1 MRLYGTMEIDQNGVL
16 NIGGISTVELV
27 KKYGS
32 PLLVI
37 DEAEIRNNIRK
48 YFRAFRANY
57 PEVRLAYAGKAFIN
71 RTLCKILEEEG
82 MGLDVVSGGELFV
95 ALAADYPP
103 EGIFFHGNNKSL
115 DELKMAINAGVGRIM
130 VDNLQEAKLISQLS
144 HKKVKVILRVTPGIE
159 AHTHEFIQ
167 TGQIDSKFGV
177 SIYRGQALEVI
188 KEILKMENVEL
199 MGIHAHIGSQIFNLT
214 SFAREVDVLMDFMS
228 EVRAETGHTMAE
240 LDLGGGLGI
249 AYLEQDEV
257 PDINGYAR
265 LIAERLSMRAE
276 KLKYPLPK
284 IIIEPGRSI
293 IGTAGTTLYTIG
305 TIKDIPAV
313 RKYLAVDG
321 GMTDNI
327 RPALYGAEY
336 EAVVANRALKPN
348 KEIVTV
354 AGKCCESGDIL
365 IHDIKLPETRS
376 GDILAI
382 SCTGAYTYAMASNYN
397 CLPRPAVI
405 LVKENKADLII
416 KRESYEDIIR
426 NDVLPERFK
435 GELTYTADL

>member
-27 KKYGS
+27 QKYGT
-32 PLLVI
+32 PLLVL
-37 DEAEIRNNIRK
+37 DEKEIRNNIKR
-48 YFRAFRANY
+48 YQEAFKENY
-57 PEVRLAYAGKAFIN
+57 SKVKLAYAGKAFMN

-82 MGLDVVSGGELFV
+82 MGLDVVSGGELFT
-95 ALAADYPP
+95 ALSADFPAEAIY
-103 EGIFFHGNNKSL
+103 FHGNNKGL
-115 DELKMAINAGVGRIM
+115 NELKMAINAGVGRIM
-130 VDNLQEAKLISQLS
+130 VDNLQEARLINQLTN
-144 HKKVKVILRVTPGIE
+144 KKEKVILRVTPGIE

-188 KEILKMENVEL
+188 KEILKMENLEL
-199 MGIHAHIGSQIFNLT
+199 MGVHAHIGSQIFNLS
-214 SFAREVDVLMDFMS
+214 SFAREVDVLMDFMA
-228 EVRAETGHTMAE
+228 EVREKTGYTMLE

-249 AYLEQDEV
+249 AYLEKEEI
-257 PDINGYAR
+257 PDLNEFAR
-265 LIAERLSMRAE
+265 LISDRVTTRAE
-276 KLKYPLPK
+276 KLKYPLPVV
-284 IIIEPGRSI
+284 IIEPGRSI

-336 EAVVANRALKPN
+336 EAIIANRALEAN
-348 KEIVTV
+348 REMVTV

-365 IHDIKLPETRS
+365 IHDIKLPEARS
-376 GDILAI
+376 GDILAV

-397 CLPRPAVI
+397 CLLKPAIV
-405 LVKENKADLII
+405 LVKEGQADII
-416 KRESYEDIIR
+416 VRRESYEDLIN
-426 NDVLPERFK
+426 NDVIPERFQ
-435 GELTYTADL
+435 GELTYTVDI